1 VSPSSD
7 AGADSSTSS
16 IAADSPVLLSD
27 RKVAACFGPN
37 SARSE
42 PEATTAQ
49 LYADT
54 GDPRRSAGAGD
65 TTLPLGLSLSSS
77 APSAGSVE
85 YDMILDLAA
94 DGALSQALSEHRGDN
109 QEEEEEEEEQQE
121 QEEEEHGEE
130 REEEEEEEQEEQEEQ
145 EEEQEEQEDQEQQE
159 QEQGEEQEQ
168 QEQEEDQEQQEQEQG
183 EEEDD
188 DEHGLREDELSPT
201 SRLEALIEEVENR
214 PSTLAGAE
222 AACSDATCDANAS
235 AGSEDTATD
244 RDGECDGFPAGDFD
258 DSAGEEDGLEPGH
271 EPETNASPGPESE
284 VGVGL
289 AQADTVILTEND
301 SMISLQIPQQ

>member
-1 VSPSSD
+1 
-7 AGADSSTSS
+7 
-16 IAADSPVLLSD
+16 
-27 RKVAACFGPN
+27 
-37 SARSE
+37 
-42 PEATTAQ
+42 
-49 LYADT
+49 
-54 GDPRRSAGAGD
+54 
-65 TTLPLGLSLSSS
+65 
-77 APSAGSVE
+77 
-85 YDMILDLAA
+85 MILDLAA

-109 QEEEEEEEEQQE
+109 QEEEEEEEEEQQE

-145 EEEQEEQEDQEQQE
+145 EEEQEEQ
-159 QEQGEEQEQ
+159 
-168 QEQEEDQEQQEQEQG
+168 EDQEQQEQEQG